1 MDELLGDFL
10 NETAESLDLLDLEL
24 VRFERE
30 PNNAGMLN
38 TIFRVHTL
46 KGTCGFLGLPRL
58 AKLAHAAETLMG
70 QYRDGAPVTAEGIT
84 RILESIDRIKQ
95 ILAELES
102 LISIVVVPRPNA
114 VARRRLVK
122 ERNA

>member
-10 NETAESLDLLDLEL
+10 NETDESLDLLDLEL

-38 TIFRVHTL
+38 TIFRLVHTL

-70 QYRDGAPVTAEGIT
+70 QYRDGAPVTAGGIT

-95 ILAELES
+95 ILAL
-102 LISIVVVPRPNA
+102 PNA

-122 ERNA
+122 ERNP